1 MNMYKPPHKH
11 VGDEGKPGQI
21 INRPA
26 LNQDKSLGK
35 AIEEYKEDIK
45 KDKKLSDY
53 DWLQLQRF
61 FNSMNGR

>member
-35 AIEEYKEDIK
+35 AIEEYQEYKER
-45 KDKKLSDY
+45 KLSLYDY
-53 DWLQLQRF
+53 IELQRF
-61 FNSMNGR
+61 FNSMNSR